1 MKIAITGPIGSGKSY
16 VCRELA
22 RRGIKVYDCDAAAK
36 RLMCEDH
43 NLQKALQT
51 LVGEEVYREGR
62 LQKAVLARFILSGE
76 EKKQA
81 VNDVVHPAVAKD
93 FERSGIDWL
102 ESAILHESS
111 FYRRTHLDYIVCVTA
126 PEEVRIQ
133 RVMERDHIDRDKAL
147 QWINAQMEQKT
158 MAAMSDYVIVNDGEQ
173 DIAIQAERI
182 LEDIKRNILENKN

>member
-133 RVMERDHIDRDKAL
+133 RVMERDHIDRNKAL

>member
-36 RLMCEDH
+36 RLMREDH

-51 LVGEEVYREGR
+51 LVGEEVYRQGS

-102 ESAILHESS
+102 ESAILYESS

-173 DIAIQAERI
+173 DIAIQTERI

>member
-36 RLMCEDH
+36 RLMREDH

-51 LVGEEVYREGR
+51 LVGEEVYRQGR

-102 ESAILHESS
+102 ESAILYESS
-111 FYRRTHLDYIVCVTA
+111 FYRRTHLDYTVCVTA

>member
-36 RLMCEDH
+36 RLMREDH

-51 LVGEEVYREGR
+51 LVGEEVYRQSS

-102 ESAILHESS
+102 ESAILYESS

-133 RVMERDHIDRDKAL
+133 RVMERDHIDRNKAL

>member
-36 RLMCEDH
+36 RLMREDH
-43 NLQKALQT
+43 NLQKVLQT

-102 ESAILHESS
+102 ESAILYESC

-147 QWINAQMEQKT
+147 QWINAQMEQET